1 MLLQIRRC
9 ASAVRQKPDGPMQIS
24 DEQETTIN
32 EECIITYDTPEYKAL
47 AEAMRYAA
55 QTVDK
60 LIAGLNRPY
69 WANAT

>member
-1 MLLQIRRC
+1 
-9 ASAVRQKPDGPMQIS
+9 MQIS

-32 EECIITYDTPEYKAL
+32 EECIITYDTPEYKAW

-60 LIAGLNRPY
+60 LIGGLNRPY

>member
-1 MLLQIRRC
+1 
-9 ASAVRQKPDGPMQIS
+9 MQIS

-60 LIAGLNRPY
+60 LIGGLNRPY